1 MSMWM
6 LAHAMRRCG
15 GASSGVTMKAIF
27 LDIDG
32 VIATQDSMVSSF
44 ERNLEPHEMEYDR
57 RSLMYLG
64 YIVAQTG
71 AIVVLS
77 SSWRADL
84 NSGSAF
90 VEAIVNNLL
99 DQLAEAGAPISDA
112 TPMIGGTD
120 RSYEIGAWLD
130 EHPCEAYVIIDDLA
144 RFELRPEV
152 ADGHLVVIED
162 SNGIRASHVAQ
173 ALRILRSN

>member
-1 MSMWM
+1 
-6 LAHAMRRCG
+6 
-15 GASSGVTMKAIF
+15 MKAIF

-32 VIATQDSMVSSF
+32 VIATRDSMTASF
-44 ERNLEPHEMEYDR
+44 ERDLEPHEIEYDH
-57 RSLMYLG
+57 RSLTYLG
-64 YIVAQTG
+64 FIVAQTG

-90 VEAIVNNLL
+90 IEAIVNNLL
-99 DQLAEAGAPISDA
+99 DQLAAAGAPISDA

-130 EHPCEAYVIIDDLA
+130 EHPCEAYVIIDDRA

-152 ADGHLVVIED
+152 ADGHLVIIED

-173 ALRILRSN
+173 ALRILRNG